1 MRCPVLH
8 PESLTVAIKTYS
20 ECSGGNHI
28 TVTMDD
34 GSVRSFDKSEFFA
47 SEQPDEAREV
57 LKAAIVKQGAVS
69 KEQVD
74 WSAVKAE
81 VEK

>member
-1 MRCPVLH
+1 MVIVKY
-8 PESLTVAIKTYS
+8 T

-47 SEQPDEAREV
+47 VEQSDEVRET
-57 LKAAIVKQGAVS
+57 LKAAIMKQGVS

-74 WSAVKAE
+74 WAAVKAE

>member
-1 MRCPVLH
+1 M
-8 PESLTVAIKTYS
+8 TIKTYS

-47 SEQPDEAREV
+47 SEQSDEVREA
-57 LKAAIVKQGAVS
+57 LTAAIVKQGASS
-69 KEQVD
+69 KEAVD

>member
-1 MRCPVLH
+1 M
-8 PESLTVAIKTYS
+8 AIVNYT

-34 GSVRSFDKSEFFA
+34 GSVRSYDKSEFFA
-47 SEQPDEAREV
+47 SEQSDEVRET
-57 LKAAIVKQGAVS
+57 LKAAIVKQGVVS

-74 WSAVKAE
+74 WAAVKAE